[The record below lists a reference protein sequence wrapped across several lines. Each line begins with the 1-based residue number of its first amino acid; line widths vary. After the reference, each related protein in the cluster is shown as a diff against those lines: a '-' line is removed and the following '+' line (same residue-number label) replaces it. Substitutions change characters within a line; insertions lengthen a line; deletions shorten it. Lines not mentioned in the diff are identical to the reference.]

1 MAIDY
6 LLGTENV
13 SWLWEATILGEP
25 ASKSN
30 QRQIVRMGGRPRL
43 IKSKKALSY
52 ARWFQLQA
60 QYGLKTPSIDQP
72 IEGDVL
78 MWCRIS
84 YASRRPD
91 LDESLIMD
99 ALQAAAIIKNDRQI
113 KAKVVLW
120 ALDRDNPRSEIKLA
134 CLS

>member
-6 LLGTENV
+6 LLGVENV

-60 QYGLKTPSIDQP
+60 QHGLQTPSIDQP

-78 MWCRIS
+78 MWCRIF

-99 ALQAAAIIKNDRQI
+99 ALQAAAVIKNDRQI

-120 ALDRDNPRSEIKLA
+120 ALDRDKPRSEIKLA
-134 CLS
+134 CLG